1 MHFYKQEMI
10 PILHS
15 KNPIYA
21 DIVLGEEDKDKA
33 CLISG
38 TAKK

>member
-1 MHFYKQEMI
+1 MI

-21 DIVLGEEDKDKA
+21 DIVLEEDKDKA
-33 CLISG
+33 FLISG